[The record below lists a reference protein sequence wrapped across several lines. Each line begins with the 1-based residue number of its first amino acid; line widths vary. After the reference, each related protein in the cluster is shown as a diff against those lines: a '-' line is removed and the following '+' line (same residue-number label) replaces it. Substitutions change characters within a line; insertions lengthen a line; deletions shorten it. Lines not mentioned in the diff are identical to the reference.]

1 MREARLFRAC
11 KDFVICQLC
20 HRFCK
25 IKEGESGFC
34 KVRINT
40 KGRLFTLTYGK
51 LSALESR
58 PIEIKPFFH
67 FKPGSTS
74 MTFSTFSCN
83 FDCPWCQNWRI
94 SRTLPSGFEL
104 TAEYVVK
111 KALESGD
118 LSVCGSLNEPTL
130 LFEFLLD
137 VFRLSKENGLLTT
150 LVSNGY
156 MSTLALRELKKAGL
170 DAIKV
175 DVKGNE
181 GVYKKFL
188 SASVK
193 NVWRI
198 VREALKLG
206 IHVEIVN
213 LLVTNVSDSEESIRE
228 VVGNHLKFANSEV
241 PIHFT
246 RYFPS
251 YLFREK
257 PTELEKLEMAVNI
270 ARKEGLSFVYIG
282 NVPGHRYENTFC
294 PNCGKILIR
303 RFSYKVLEKRIRQG
317 KCPDCGRE
325 IYGIW

>member
-1 MREARLFRAC
+1 MREARLFRSS
-11 KDFVICQLC
+11 KDHVICQLC

-34 KVRINT
+34 RVRINR

-74 MTFSTFSCN
+74 MTFATFSCN
-83 FDCPWCQNWRI
+83 FDCPWCQNWGI
-94 SRTLPSGFEL
+94 SRAMPSGSEI
-104 TAEYVVK
+104 TAEYVIK

-137 VFRLSKENGLLTT
+137 VFKLSKEKGLLTT

-156 MSTLALRELKKAGL
+156 MSILALRELKKAGL
-170 DAIKV
+170 DALKV
-175 DVKGNE
+175 DVKGCE
-181 GVYKKFL
+181 GVYRNYL
-188 SASVK
+188 SANVK
-193 NVWRI
+193 HVWQI

-213 LLVTNVSDSEESIRE
+213 LLVTNVSDSEDSIKEIVES
-228 VVGNHLKFANSEV
+228 HLKFANSEV

-246 RYFPS
+246 RYFPA

-257 PTELEKLEMAVNI
+257 PTDLDKLEMAVDI
-270 ARKEGLSFVYIG
+270 AKKEGLSFVYIG

-294 PNCGKILIR
+294 PNCGKLLIKR
-303 RFSYKVLEKRIRQG
+303 YSYQVLENRIRHG
-317 KCPDCGRE
+317 KCPYCGRE

>member
-1 MREARLFRAC
+1 MREARLFRTS

-25 IKEGESGFC
+25 IREGESGFC
-34 KVRINT
+34 KVRINM

-74 MTFSTFSCN
+74 MTFATFSCN

-94 SRTLPSGFEL
+94 SRTMPLDFES

-137 VFRLSKENGLLTT
+137 VFRLSKEYGLLTT

-156 MSTLALRELKKAGL
+156 MSILALRELKKAGL

-181 GVYKKFL
+181 DVYRNYL

-213 LLVTNVSDSEESIRE
+213 LLVTNVSDSEESIRD
-228 VVGNHLKFANSEV
+228 VVENHLKFANSEV

-246 RYFPS
+246 RYFPA
-251 YLFREK
+251 YLFSEK
-257 PTELEKLEMAVNI
+257 PTNLEKLEMAVDI
-270 ARKEGLSFVYIG
+270 AKNEGLSFVYVG

-294 PNCGKILIR
+294 PNCGALLIK
-303 RFSYKVLEKRIRQG
+303 RFSYRVLENRISQG
-317 KCPDCGRE
+317 KCSECGRE
-325 IYGIW
+325 IYGVW